1 MKRFVIKT
9 QIKEVNPINNKITKS
24 DVFINVKECG
34 LDFMLYRGLI
44 KDSQHKAGIKFRQYF
59 EKASIGGHKGFN
71 LERGII
77 SKTQSSY
84 SIPDSVASAIN
95 NLHFARDLLGDQGYK
110 VAVYVCGQNYSLIET
125 RKILNIKPR
134 YMGERL
140 REILTDLA
148 NLYGYGDTKT

>member
-1 MKRFVIKT
+1 MKRLVIKT
-9 QIKEVNPINNKITKS
+9 EIKEVNPVNNKIVKS

-44 KDSQHKAGIKFRQYF
+44 KDNQHKAGIKFRHFF
-59 EKASIGGHKGFN
+59 EKASIGGYKGFN

-77 SKTQSSY
+77 SKTNSTF
-84 SIPDSVASAIN
+84 SIPDSVASAMT
-95 NLHFARDLLGDQGYK
+95 NLHYARDLLGEQGYK

-148 NLYGYGDTKT
+148 NLYGYDNT